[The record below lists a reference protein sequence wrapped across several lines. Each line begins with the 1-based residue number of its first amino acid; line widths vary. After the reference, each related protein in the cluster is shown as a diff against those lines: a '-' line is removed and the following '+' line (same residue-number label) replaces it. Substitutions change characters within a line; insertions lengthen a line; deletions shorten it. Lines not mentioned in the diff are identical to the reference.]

1 MVPRKS
7 GLIVNITSMG
17 GLAYAINCAYGIGK
31 AAVDRM
37 VVGKNCFY
45 FFKLILIVQIIYL

>member
-1 MVPRKS
+1 MMVARKS

-31 AAVDRM
+31 SAVDRM
-37 VVGKNCFY
+37 VVGRHRGDLFSS
-45 FFKLILIVQIIYL
+45 